1 MVGEQLDGLVFEA
14 LSLALLLASP
24 SLLAAWI
31 SGAAAGVLGSKL
43 GWTGSGF
50 VAIPRAVA
58 ALVAVAVTMPW
69 LGAELR
75 AFGMRMLSLAVG
87 A

>member
-1 MVGEQLDGLVFEA
+1 MGENQLDGLVFEA

-31 SGAAAGVLGSKL
+31 SGALAGALASRL
-43 GWTGSGF
+43 GWTGLGF

-58 ALVAVAVTMPW
+58 ALTAVAVTLPW
-69 LGAELR
+69 LGAELH
-75 AFGMRMLSLAVG
+75 AFGLRALSLALGV
-87 A
+87 